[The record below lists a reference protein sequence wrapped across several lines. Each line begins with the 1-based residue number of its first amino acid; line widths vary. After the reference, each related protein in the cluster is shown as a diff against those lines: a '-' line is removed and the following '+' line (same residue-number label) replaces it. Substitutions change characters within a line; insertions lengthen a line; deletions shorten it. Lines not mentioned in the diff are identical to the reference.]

1 MKKLLLIL
9 FLFVTNFLYSQNN
22 AVELDR
28 LYPSIPVSR
37 NFPASFEIRMEK
49 GQVYRV
55 KVQQLGVDVKVA
67 VKRDGAVLFEQDS
80 PNGNTGLEDFN
91 YTAASSSKFQL
102 LIERLEEQGNPDSGK
117 VSLIIK
123 NYSKT
128 ELANLEKLRRELE
141 TENRKDVL
149 SLDIDHFWQAYDEL
163 KKAKSRGDSINTIQT
178 LYLDRA
184 TDGLRDFINA
194 SQFTAEKFVN
204 ALGRFPKFYASVRA
218 NTMKVK
224 QAEPDVQETINNF
237 KKLYANFTS
246 AKVCFAIGL
255 VNTGGT
261 VSSKFVLIG
270 TEVTTST
277 RDIDLSEFGN
287 SAFSKALAGDTNI
300 IQKVKDVVAHESVH
314 IQQTTKLDPESI
326 SCPLLYSCMSE
337 GFCDFIGELTS
348 GGQINKRLLE
358 YGDTH
363 ENELWKQFKSQ
374 LCGNFQGEWLY
385 NYSTVKDKPA
395 DLGYYIGYK
404 IAQAY
409 YNKAADKRQAIIDI
423 IELKNPL
430 KFLEKSGYDKASK
443 K

>member
-1 MKKLLLIL
+1 MSLLPLFIL
-9 FLFVTNFLYSQNN
+9 FSQGLLSQSVL
-22 AVELDR
+22 VEFNR
-28 LYPSIPVSR
+28 PYPSISVSKAKTAL
-37 NFPASFEIRMEK
+37 FDMKLDK

-55 KVQQLGVDVKVA
+55 KVQQMGVDVKIIIR
-67 VKRDGAVLFEQDS
+67 KDGVLLFEQDS
-80 PNGNTGLEDFN
+80 PNGSAGLEDFN
-91 YTAASSSKFQL
+91 YTAPSSSSFQL
-102 LIERLEEQGNPDSGK
+102 LIERLEEQGNPDSGR

-123 NYSKT
+123 KYTKT
-128 ELANLEKLRRELE
+128 ELANLEKIRRELE
-141 TENRKDVL
+141 TENKKEVL
-149 SLDIDHFWQAYDEL
+149 TLDIDHFWQAYDEL
-163 KKAKSRGDSINTIQT
+163 KKSKSWTDSVNTIQT

-184 TDGLRDFINA
+184 TEGLRDFINA
-194 SQFTAEKFVN
+194 RQFTAEKFVKV
-204 ALGRFPKFYASVRA
+204 LGRFPKFYASVRS
-218 NTMKVK
+218 NTLKVK
-224 QAEPDVQETINNF
+224 QAETDVQQTINNF
-237 KKLYANFTS
+237 KKLYANFTN

-261 VSSKFVLIG
+261 VSSQFVLIG

-277 RDIDLSEFGN
+277 REMDLSEFGN
-287 SAFSKALAGDTNI
+287 LAFKQALAGDTNVL
-300 IQKVKDVVAHESVH
+300 QKVKDMVAHESVH
-314 IQQTTKLDPESI
+314 IQQRTRLDTEAI

-358 YGDTH
+358 YGNAH
-363 ENELWKQFKSQ
+363 EAELWKLFKSQ

-409 YNKAADKRQAIIDI
+409 YNRAIDKRQAIIDI

-430 KFLEKSGYDKASK
+430 QFLEKSGYDKAVK
-443 K
+443 N